1 MKIARWTALCG
12 LSALLFVATASDSFA
27 QQRTV
32 IRDQKA
38 AKMLL
43 GSHLMSLQ
51 WISWDQHGRAKVT
64 ARGGVY
70 YLTGEQKGIG
80 NSNLLT
86 VDGRIT
92 EITAKEF
99 KFDGTIITKI
109 DHINGGQPCERKGEM
124 TFRVTGKR
132 KYWRLMEMN
141 NPCDEAADYVDIY
154 FR

>member
-1 MKIARWTALCG
+1 M
-12 LSALLFVATASDSFA
+12 LFMAAATGVDA

-38 AKMLL
+38 ARMLL
-43 GSHLMSLQ
+43 GSHLMTLQ
-51 WISWDQHGRAKVT
+51 WISWDNHGRARVT
-64 ARGGVY
+64 NRGGVY
-70 YLTGEQKGIG
+70 YLKGEQRGVG
-80 NSNLLT
+80 NSNLLS

-92 EITAKEF
+92 EISAKEF
-99 KFDGTIITKI
+99 KFDGKIITQI
-109 DHINGGQPCERKGEM
+109 DHINGGQPCERNGEM
-124 TFRVTGKR
+124 TFRITGKR